1 MVLRRTR
8 WQSAHLHL
16 PRRNQVNSVA
26 ISGNQWQSAHLHL
39 PRRGRHNARVPIVP
53 RFRRASQQLYPLDL
67 GVTEMLI
74 DEEDVRGPNRLSK
87 LGNDPNKDNGSCI
100 PTSQWQSRVLSGNQ
114 GYSVAIKGT
123 QWGSSIAIRVAISG
137 HHTCPAGSSS
147 RVVTSRRPIA
157 TSTNASSS
165 AALAPIAP
173 ERARS

>member
-123 QWGSSIAIRVAISG
+123 QWGSSIAIKVAISG

>member
-1 MVLRRTR
+1 M
-8 WQSAHLHL
+8 
-16 PRRNQVNSVA
+16 A

-114 GYSVAIKGT
+114 GYSVGIINSHQSGN
-123 QWGSSIAIRVAISG
+123 QWPSHLPGR
-137 HHTCPAGSSS
+137 
-147 RVVTSRRPIA
+147 
-157 TSTNASSS
+157 
-165 AALAPIAP
+165 
-173 ERARS
+173 

>member
-8 WQSAHLHL
+8 
-16 PRRNQVNSVA
+16 
-26 ISGNQWQSAHLHL
+26 WQSAHLHL

-123 QWGSSIAIRVAISG
+123 HWGSSIAIRVAISG

>member
-1 MVLRRTR
+1 M
-8 WQSAHLHL
+8 
-16 PRRNQVNSVA
+16 A

-123 QWGSSIAIRVAISG
+123 QWGSSIAIKVAISG